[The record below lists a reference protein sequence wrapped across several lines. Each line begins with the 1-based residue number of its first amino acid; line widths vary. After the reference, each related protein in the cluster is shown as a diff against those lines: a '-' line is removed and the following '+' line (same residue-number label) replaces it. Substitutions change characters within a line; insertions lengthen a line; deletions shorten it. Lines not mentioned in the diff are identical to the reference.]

1 MQKLKLLSTFGS
13 IAVLLFFV
21 VLACAYAFKPSYLD
35 HGEPGVTILSLGVVH
50 QQSTYPAP
58 DAGQRIVLSYGPLVY
73 VSHALG
79 VLLVANPILGSKLVA
94 ALLGISALG
103 LSFWGMWRRF
113 GRPTALYASALL
125 VLSWLWF
132 KHFSFWTRP
141 EPLILFGSSLF
152 IVSLSLKNSRAVVLS
167 AGVAIAILVNS
178 KIFAPIYI
186 LPLLWLWLMKFG
198 WRELAKLFGVSLIF
212 SALPFTLTQQFPIQH
227 YVYWLR
233 NMGSH
238 SFLGELLR
246 ANVSTSLMMAMP
258 SLTFLAVH
266 IIQKKRD
273 GVIYQ
278 ALGLLMLSIVCLI
291 GSKIGAGPYYLLPC
305 LPALVFIDVL
315 SYEQIRQDPPTFQ
328 LSNTTKKIGSII
340 ILCWFI
346 SFLFLAY
353 KGQLD
358 TFAYLRDQSNAKL
371 EQDLRQVQARLG
383 ESIQMGYGENK
394 GYRITFI
401 RPWLYQQGQEYVIDS
416 MSYWDMQMSQIP
428 TQAALLDQFRQ
439 QRSEYWLIPRGNS
452 PFAMSTE
459 LYTNPQ
465 ADEQLLFPDIAA
477 VFTEYYQ
484 LVDQSSYFDIW
495 QAKP

>member
-1 MQKLKLLSTFGS
+1 
-13 IAVLLFFV
+13 
-21 VLACAYAFKPSYLD
+21 
-35 HGEPGVTILSLGVVH
+35 
-50 QQSTYPAP
+50 
-58 DAGQRIVLSYGPLVY
+58 
-73 VSHALG
+73 
-79 VLLVANPILGSKLVA
+79 
-94 ALLGISALG
+94 
-103 LSFWGMWRRF
+103 
-113 GRPTALYASALL
+113 
-125 VLSWLWF
+125 
-132 KHFSFWTRP
+132 
-141 EPLILFGSSLF
+141 
-152 IVSLSLKNSRAVVLS
+152 
-167 AGVAIAILVNS
+167 
-178 KIFAPIYI
+178 
-186 LPLLWLWLMKFG
+186 
-198 WRELAKLFGVSLIF
+198 
-212 SALPFTLTQQFPIQH
+212 
-227 YVYWLR
+227 
-233 NMGSH
+233 
-238 SFLGELLR
+238 
-246 ANVSTSLMMAMP
+246 
-258 SLTFLAVH
+258 
-266 IIQKKRD
+266 
-273 GVIYQ
+273 
-278 ALGLLMLSIVCLI
+278 
-291 GSKIGAGPYYLLPC
+291 
-305 LPALVFIDVL
+305 
-315 SYEQIRQDPPTFQ
+315 
-328 LSNTTKKIGSII
+328 
-340 ILCWFI
+340 LCWFI